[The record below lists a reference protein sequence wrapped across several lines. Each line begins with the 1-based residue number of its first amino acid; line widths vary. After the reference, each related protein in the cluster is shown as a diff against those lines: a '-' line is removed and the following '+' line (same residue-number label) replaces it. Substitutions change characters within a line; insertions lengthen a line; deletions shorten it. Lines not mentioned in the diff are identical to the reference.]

1 MGSVPVRFRGRRGIS
16 TCFWQAPGSA
26 RRPCGRYCFGVCLWN
41 REVWGGSQRAIFFGQ
56 GGYAGMLVLQRRE
69 DEGIVLIVDGRVLA
83 EIAVAETK
91 RRAVRLR
98 VSAPKEVKILRS
110 ELREDRVDGRHVA

>member
-1 MGSVPVRFRGRRGIS
+1 
-16 TCFWQAPGSA
+16 
-26 RRPCGRYCFGVCLWN
+26 
-41 REVWGGSQRAIFFGQ
+41 
-56 GGYAGMLVLQRRE
+56 MLVLQRRE